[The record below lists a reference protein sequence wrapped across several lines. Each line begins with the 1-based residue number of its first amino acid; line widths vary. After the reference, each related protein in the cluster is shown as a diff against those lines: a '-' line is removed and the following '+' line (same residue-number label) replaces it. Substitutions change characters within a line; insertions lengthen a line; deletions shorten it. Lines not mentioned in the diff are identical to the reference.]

1 MPDVLKKQWKIQSSG
16 YRSDKG
22 KEVSKSWID
31 EDCQGPEAMEMYWT
45 LRFKALKASE
55 QRNDLISHF
64 NKITLVAVQK
74 TDFSGTK
81 VEGRTTESYC
91 KADKNYTRIKINEL
105 IKIFLK
111 SRQEMMLTLKIITP

>member
-1 MPDVLKKQWKIQSSG
+1 MDIGVI
-16 YRSDKG
+16 YREDKR

-45 LRFKALKASE
+45 FRFKALKGSE

-81 VEGRTTESYC
+81 VEEGRTTGSYC
-91 KADKNYTRIKINEL
+91 KADKNYTPIKINEL
-105 IKIFLK
+105 I
-111 SRQEMMLTLKIITP
+111 

>member
-1 MPDVLKKQWKIQSSG
+1 
-16 YRSDKG
+16 
-22 KEVSKSWID
+22 
-31 EDCQGPEAMEMYWT
+31 MYWT

-64 NKITLVAVQK
+64 TKITLVAVQK